1 VTQNNNQTAQEN
13 MRRIRC
19 IHFVGIGGAGMGGI
33 AEVLHTL
40 GYQVSGSDLNE
51 SAMTARLKRLGVRV
65 MLGHDKANIE
75 KADVVV
81 VSTVIQTSNPEVEAA
96 RDARIPIVRRAQM
109 LAELMR
115 FRYGIAVAG
124 SHGKTTT
131 TSLITSVFGTAGRDP
146 TFVIGGLLNSAGTN
160 ARLGA
165 SRYLVAEADESDAS
179 FLYLQPMMSVVTN
192 IDDDHL
198 CNYQNDF
205 EALKKA
211 FLEFLHHLPFYGLAV
226 VCLDC
231 PNIKNMLPILE
242 RPFVTYGFD
251 EAADYRALNF
261 TQSGTQTRFE
271 VIRPRGL
278 PALTVTLNLPG
289 KHNVQNAMAAIAVAT
304 EEGVEDE
311 AILQGLSEFQG
322 VGRRFESHGE
332 ITFPNDTTV
341 SILDD
346 YGHHPQEVQATIE
359 AMRASWPD
367 RRLVMVFQPH
377 RFTRTHQL
385 FDDFVRVLSSTDV
398 LLLLDVYSA
407 GETPIPGADSK
418 SLARSIRTRG
428 KLEPIVLAGI
438 EELEEALAAVVQEN
452 DVVLTQGA
460 GNVGGVAERLKNAY
474 PANA

>member
-1 VTQNNNQTAQEN
+1 VTHFNQTHQDS
-13 MRRIRC
+13 MRRIRR

-40 GYQVSGSDLNE
+40 GYQVSGSDIGE
-51 SAMTARLKRLGVRV
+51 SAMTARLTRLGVRV
-65 MLGHDKANIE
+65 FIGHDKAHVQDT
-75 KADVVV
+75 DVVV
-81 VSTVIQTSNPEVEAA
+81 ISTVIQTSNPEIEAA
-96 RDARIPIVRRAQM
+96 REARIPIVRRAQM

-131 TSLITSVFGTAGRDP
+131 TSLITSVLATAGRDP

-179 FLYLQPMMSVVTN
+179 FLYLQPMLSVITN

-211 FLEFLHHLPFYGLAV
+211 FLDFLHHLPFYGLSV
-226 VCLDC
+226 LCLDC
-231 PNIKNMLPILE
+231 DNVKAMIPKLE

-251 EAADYRALNF
+251 EAADYRAHDFEQN
-261 TQSGTQTRFE
+261 GTQTTFK
-271 VIRPRGL
+271 VIRPRGAS
-278 PALTVTLNLPG
+278 ALTVTLNLPG
-289 KHNVQNAMAAIAVAT
+289 KHNVQNALAAIAVAT

-311 AILQGLSEFQG
+311 AILQGLMEFQG
-322 VGRRFESHGE
+322 VGRRFERHGD
-332 ITFPNDTTV
+332 ITLQSATIGIV
-341 SILDD
+341 DD

-367 RRLVMVFQPH
+367 KRLVMLFQPH

-385 FDDFVRVLSSTDV
+385 FDDFVRVLSMADV
-398 LLLLDVYSA
+398 LLLLDVYPA
-407 GETPIPGADSK
+407 GETPIAGADSK
-418 SLARSIRTRG
+418 SLARSIRSRG
-428 KLEPIVLAGI
+428 QLDPVVLTGLDEI
-438 EELEEALAAVVQEN
+438 EAALSRVVKN
-452 DVVLTQGA
+452 DDVLLTQGA
-460 GNVGGVAERLKNAY
+460 GNVGGVAERLKQQFGS
-474 PANA
+474 